1 MAQLVKNPPAMWET
15 WVRALAREDPLEKG
29 TTIHYSCLEN
39 PVDRGAW
46 WATNPLPWGCKEL
59 DTTEWLS
66 TRGGK
71 SRTPRP
77 WLSSPVSRCQRPLL
91 PVLQLP
97 GEAASPLSSVLLPAR
112 WLPRLGAVCGSC
124 WPPLS
129 ASSLETARGGLA
141 LVCPSLGPRWNPSS
155 RCWLPLFPLTPRVT
169 VTALV

>member
-59 DTTEWLS
+59 DTPERLS

-77 WLSSPVSRCQRPLL
+77 WLSSPVSRASVPCSPCASSQVRRPHHSVPCCSPPAGSRGWAPSAAPAGPHFL
-91 PVLQLP
+91 PRPSRRPV
-97 GEAASPLSSVLLPAR
+97 EAWLSCVHSRDLAGIPAR
-112 WLPRLGAVCGSC
+112 AAG
-124 WPPLS
+124 
-129 ASSLETARGGLA
+129 
-141 LVCPSLGPRWNPSS
+141 S
-155 RCWLPLFPLTPRVT
+155 RCFR
-169 VTALV
+169 